1 MASRKSICDRI
12 NRKPLAA
19 CSTKVGDTLKYASTP
34 WHTATICWNSCN
46 CPYLSQTQYDFNFS
60 YWVGGT
66 FLLFALVSGLQRKVF
81 ILVPFVKE
89 SQTSG
94 RSSASIAH
102 LPPPQGMVNTMIWT
116 SPNNWAEHHV
126 TCPGIPEFEQWACR
140 FLPFL
145 WHPLHLNKETCVKAL
160 KKEIISFKVREIML

>member
-1 MASRKSICDRI
+1 MQHQSGWYIKICF
-12 NRKPLAA
+12 NPLAYLYHLLEPMQLPVFV
-19 CSTKVGDTLKYASTP
+19 TN
-34 WHTATICWNSCN
+34 TIW
-46 CPYLSQTQYDFNFS
+46 LQLFILGRGHFS
-60 YWVGGT
+60 
-66 FLLFALVSGLQRKVF
+66 LVCFSVWTSEKGVF
-81 ILVPFVKE
+81 VLVPFVKE

-102 LPPPQGMVNTMIWT
+102 LPPPQRMVNTMIWT